1 MVLNTAEVL
10 TAKNIAKK
18 DERLNYN
25 LRLLLGQIIYTNS
38 LEAGCC
44 YTRNSRF
51 AKFFNRSE
59 RTIQLWLKILKDL
72 GYITIKYV
80 WEGTKIVN
88 RFISISAELIAKVL
102 DEMHKK
108 TEENENSVGKP
119 NFAGNCAV
127 SNRVNLVVDVSSND
141 DTYTRARA
149 RETYSE
155 KSSEAQDTTNSHNR
169 ESYWQLIDRKI
180 PVFNLETSQ
189 LNELIKQHTK
199 QRMLFRKAP
208 TNYALELTIDSLF
221 SKFKSMKNRIKA
233 VEKAIKNG
241 WINIG
246 GGTKNKYK
254 RTQKEH
260 RTNPCA
266 TDWNNILPDESSQTD
281 WSAML

>member
-25 LRLLLGQIIYTNS
+25 LRMLFGMIIYLINRPEKEDCYAHNS
-38 LEAGCC
+38 
-44 YTRNSRF
+44 YF
-51 AKFFNRSE
+51 AKQFNRSE
-59 RTIQLWLKILKDL
+59 RTIQLWLKTLKDL
-72 GYITIKYV
+72 GYITLKYT
-80 WEGTKIVN
+80 WKGTKIVK
-88 RFISISAELIAKVL
+88 RIIDIPAELIAKVL

-108 TEENENSVGKP
+108 TYETENSVGKP

-127 SNRVNLVVDVSSND
+127 NSRVLSLVDVSSNE
-141 DTYTRARA
+141 DTYTRAR
-149 RETYSE
+149 ETYSK
-155 KSSEAQDTTNSHNR
+155 KSSEAQNTTNSYNR

-208 TNYALELTIDSLF
+208 TNYALELTIDNLF
-221 SKFKSMKNRIKA
+221 NKFRSMKNRIKA
-233 VEKAIKNG
+233 VEKAVKNG

-246 GGTKNKYK
+246 GGRRNKYK
-254 RTQKEH
+254 KAQQAQNTTVYE
-260 RTNPCA
+260 
-266 TDWNNILPDESSQTD
+266 DILPDLSYNSWGD
-281 WSAML
+281 IL

>member
-1 MVLNTAEVL
+1 MKLKTEEIFV
-10 TAKNIAKK
+10 AKNIAKQ
-18 DERLNYN
+18 DERLSNN
-25 LRLLLGQIIYTNS
+25 LRMLLGQIIYTNN
-38 LEAGCC
+38 LEAQCC

-72 GYITIKYV
+72 GYISIKYV
-80 WEGTKIVN
+80 RKGTKIVK
-88 RFISISAELIAKVL
+88 RFISISAEFLAKIL
-102 DEMHKK
+102 DKIHKK
-108 TEENENSVGKP
+108 TEENESGVGKP

-127 SNRVNLVVDVSSND
+127 NNRVNLVEDVSSNE

-149 RETYSE
+149 KETDSK
-155 KSSEAQDTTNSHNR
+155 KSSDAQDTTNSYNR

-180 PVFNLETSQ
+180 PVFTLETSQ

-221 SKFKSMKNRIKA
+221 NKFRSMKNRIKA

-246 GGTKNKYK
+246 GGRRNKYK
-254 RTQKEH
+254 KPQQAQNTTVYE
-260 RTNPCA
+260 
-266 TDWNNILPDESSQTD
+266 DVLPDLQYNSWGD
-281 WSAML
+281 IL